1 MKCGF
6 YICYSTHLQGFQ
18 PIRLD
23 YVPYL
28 RQSLLHKMRRVQEG
42 SAEVQ
47 EVIEGLDAYGL
58 TKEDLMENLKELQMV
73 LEGDKALAG
82 E

>member
-1 MKCGF
+1 M
-6 YICYSTHLQGFQ
+6 
-18 PIRLD
+18 
-23 YVPYL
+23 PYL
-28 RQSLLHKMRRVQEG
+28 RQSLLHKMLRVQEG
-42 SAEVQ
+42 VAEVQ

-82 E
+82 AASR